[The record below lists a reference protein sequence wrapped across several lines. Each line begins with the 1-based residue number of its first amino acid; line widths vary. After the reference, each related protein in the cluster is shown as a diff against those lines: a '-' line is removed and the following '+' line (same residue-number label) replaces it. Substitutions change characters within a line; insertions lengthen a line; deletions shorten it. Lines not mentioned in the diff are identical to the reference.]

1 MTPKVLHG
9 RCPLLPRQEVSPIR
23 AATGPSSILRSLR
36 ARPFAVLALF
46 TAIVMFTTLG
56 GLATVGIWSTHP
68 FGAGKGGAPS
78 IVVDSR
84 GQAHIFVPWGQ
95 LRYYTTAGGQWAEYV
110 LPETDFVFHGSIAID
125 REDRL
130 HVAYATAKV
139 VDNRIVSNTTLRYAT
154 NRAGDW
160 SFQTVDSEGFD
171 PSLAA
176 ESIAVDSTGNARLSY
191 STATLEGSD
200 YYLTRKYAARVGEV
214 WKIDELELYPYAIW
228 SHGGAVTGIG
238 VDAQG
243 RPHIVYAF
251 DSFTMGYA
259 TNRTGSWEFAL
270 IPTIEGSSDL
280 SAPIAL
286 DSMDRVHIAFF
297 RDREVVHAV
306 REGAGW
312 RNETIE
318 QTGGIGARSIS
329 LTIDRS
335 DTVHIGFVNRDLAQV
350 VYVTNSGG
358 SWKSTIVDRSRDAPY
373 GTSWVSIA
381 VGPDA
386 RPRMVYN
393 LDSDRKYATTS
404 VDLALLADFTVAAIP
419 YLLGEAVV
427 AVTAAAFVWRS
438 SRKRRAPR
446 PAEGQPES

>member
-1 MTPKVLHG
+1 M
-9 RCPLLPRQEVSPIR
+9 S
-23 AATGPSSILRSLR
+23 
-36 ARPFAVLALF
+36 
-46 TAIVMFTTLG
+46 TTLG

-139 VDNRIVSNTTLRYAT
+139 VDNRIVSHTTLRYAT

-191 STATLEGSD
+191 STATLEGTD

-297 RDREVVHAV
+297 RDWEVVHAV

-335 DTVHIGFVNRDLAQV
+335 DSVHIGFVNRDLAQV

-358 SWKSTIVDRSRDAPY
+358 SWKSTIVDRGRDAPY
-373 GTSWVSIA
+373 GTTWVSIA
-381 VGPDA
+381 VGPRCA
-386 RPRMVYN
+386 ASHGVQSGLRPQVRDHVRRFSPSRRFHGWGN
-393 LDSDRKYATTS
+393 S
-404 VDLALLADFTVAAIP
+404 V
-419 YLLGEAVV
+419 
-427 AVTAAAFVWRS
+427 S
-438 SRKRRAPR
+438 SRRGCGGSDGRGFCLAELSKAPGTPARRR
-446 PAEGQPES
+446 PAGIVSLILEGAFRPPWSSSPLPK